1 MLKASFYIP
10 VLVDENRPL
19 KLLIEAGSQ
28 TVSFLWYHCDPQS
41 LAGLAVYN
49 LGQPLTAGIW
59 QKLVGAEP
67 ELSRLADQVIVCY
80 DTRESTLVPSS
91 YFQADAV
98 QDILHTLFGHD
109 LSAEARQTY
118 IETLPAYLLYRLPK
132 GLHEAI
138 LHTFPQALFSHT
150 TREQV
155 MNYAEKPADLF
166 AIFYHQTLKLFLFHK
181 GALQYVHYANYQTAS
196 DACYQL
202 LNTCH
207 RHGLAPEDIRVRLS
221 GMIERSSPLYNELYS
236 CFPEIGFMEVADK
249 WTLPESMQEFPGHYF
264 SHLTELAACVS

>member
-91 YFQADAV
+91 YFQAVAV
-98 QDILHTLFGHD
+98 QERD
-109 LSAEARQTY
+109 
-118 IETLPAYLLYRLPK
+118 
-132 GLHEAI
+132 AI
-138 LHTFPQALFSHT
+138 H
-150 TREQV
+150 
-155 MNYAEKPADLF
+155 
-166 AIFYHQTLKLFLFHK
+166 
-181 GALQYVHYANYQTAS
+181 
-196 DACYQL
+196 
-202 LNTCH
+202 
-207 RHGLAPEDIRVRLS
+207 
-221 GMIERSSPLYNELYS
+221 
-236 CFPEIGFMEVADK
+236 
-249 WTLPESMQEFPGHYF
+249 
-264 SHLTELAACVS
+264 